1 MITITSP
8 CDALLDESN
17 DSRHDLSSARPEYT
31 GIIMSTTREE
41 ESDDPDLRKLLNV
54 EPSTRYRDSTD
65 QSKINISEIPKK
77 SLGEGIVCEDIAKR
91 GLLDFTGG
99 RVGHLVYKLYIVW
112 NPPLGDLSVEVG
124 F

>member
-1 MITITSP
+1 
-8 CDALLDESN
+8 
-17 DSRHDLSSARPEYT
+17 
-31 GIIMSTTREE
+31 MSTTREE

-99 RVGHLVYKLYIVW
+99 RVGHLVDELNVIRD
-112 NPPLGDLSVEVG
+112 PPLSYFPVQKRLQFIG
-124 F
+124 